1 MGKIVFWLLVVFAAL
16 LVLRLVNAS
25 KQRARADAA
34 RDKAQDAARRA
45 SAPADG
51 TMVRCAKCGT
61 FVPQAEALPA
71 PGGGFTC
78 GEPGCGVR
86 R

>member
-16 LVLRLVNAS
+16 LVLRLVNAA

-34 RDKAQDAARRA
+34 RDKAQEAARRA
-45 SAPADG
+45 NAPADG

-61 FVPQAEALPA
+61 FVPQTEALPA

-78 GEPGCGVR
+78 GEPGCGGR

>member
-45 SAPADG
+45 NAPADG

-78 GEPGCGVR
+78 GEPGCGGR

>member
-25 KQRARADAA
+25 KQRARADAV

-45 SAPADG
+45 NAPADG

-78 GEPGCGVR
+78 GEPGCGGR